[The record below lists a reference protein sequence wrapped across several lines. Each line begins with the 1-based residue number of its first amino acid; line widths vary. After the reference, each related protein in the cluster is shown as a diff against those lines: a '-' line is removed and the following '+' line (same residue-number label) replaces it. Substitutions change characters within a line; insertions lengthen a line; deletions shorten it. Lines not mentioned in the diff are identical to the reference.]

1 MPKNLNHNYF
11 QDREDAAIQLYEV
24 IPKDFFQ
31 NTELVVVA
39 LSEGAV
45 MIADILARKLD
56 RHMDILLIES
66 ITAPNNPELTIAKVS
81 ETQEIVIH
89 RALVEA
95 FDIGEEFVY
104 NEAKRVYD
112 DKILSHLYRY
122 RKGAA
127 LQSVSG
133 KAVLLVDE
141 CVETDFTAIVAIK
154 SMITMHAKNIYIAT
168 PVMDSFSYESLLQIS
183 DAIFC
188 PYQIRDYISIEYYYE
203 NLEKPEFSTLERIIN
218 SYA

>member
-11 QDREDAAIQLYEV
+11 RDREDAAEQLYHTL
-24 IPKDFFQ
+24 PKDSIHSK
-31 NTELVVVA
+31 EVVVVA

-45 MIADILARKLD
+45 VIANHIAQKLD
-56 RHMDILLIES
+56 QKMDILLIES
-66 ITAPNNPELTIAKVS
+66 ITAPNNPELSIAKVS

-89 RALVEA
+89 GALVDA
-95 FDIGEEFVY
+95 FEIHEEFVY

-122 RKGAA
+122 RKGGT

-141 CVETDFTAIVAIK
+141 CIETDFTVVVAIK
-154 SMITMHAKNIYIAT
+154 SMIAAGAKNIYIAT
-168 PVMDSFSYESLLQIS
+168 PVMDLFSYESLLPIS
-183 DAIFC
+183 DGIFC
-188 PYQIRDYISIEYYYE
+188 PHRIRDYISIEYYYE
-203 NLEKPEFSTLERIIN
+203 NLEKPEFSELERIIS
-218 SYA
+218 SYE